1 MINKWDKRFM
11 DVANLVATWSS
22 CIRPGRHV
30 GAVTVRDKRILTT
43 GYNGAAAGTLSCA
56 EKGFCIREVENIPSG
71 TQHEKCFA
79 VHAEQN
85 AIDQAAYI
93 GVSLKGATLYTTL
106 QPCTLCSRQI
116 VNAGIVRVVYCGNYS
131 ENDGLNILR
140 EAGIVVDDMP
150 QL

>member
-1 MINKWDKRFM
+1 MIDKWDRRFM
-11 DVANLVATWSS
+11 NIAMVVSTWSS
-22 CIRPGRHV
+22 CIRPNRQV
-30 GAVTVRDKRILTT
+30 GAVAVRDKRILTT

-56 EKGFCIREVENIPSG
+56 DKGFCIREVENIPSG

-85 AIDQAAYI
+85 AIAQAAYI

-116 VNAGIVRVVYCGNYS
+116 VNAGIVRVVYCGKYS
-131 ENDGLNILR
+131 ECDGLNILM
-140 EAGIVVDDMP
+140 EAGIEVDTIPLD
-150 QL
+150 